1 MVVGELNLSSSL
13 CQRLTTTT
21 VTATEVRIA
30 QRDNVWLHWWAYG
43 GQDALGMC
51 RYGRESTTV
60 HQKVIDQ
67 QLPCAH
73 VTCRSTNFSFIRT
86 SCAVFILHTH
96 TSTHVVVNTHG
107 KLSDSSAWS
116 LGIVPQL
123 HLRHRPGLVKDDED
137 IVGQLG

>member
-60 HQKVIDQ
+60 HQKVID
-67 QLPCAH
+67 
-73 VTCRSTNFSFIRT
+73 
-86 SCAVFILHTH
+86 
-96 TSTHVVVNTHG
+96 
-107 KLSDSSAWS
+107 
-116 LGIVPQL
+116 
-123 HLRHRPGLVKDDED
+123 
-137 IVGQLG
+137 